1 MSNSDNVLR
10 AGLTKKHTDVQEL
23 LANTDFTPIVPN
35 ILKGQNRRDGEYVF
49 HFPVPDFSL
58 THVLLN
64 SDTSFEDK
72 ANSPEIWMVIE
83 GGVIINQQLVVK
95 KGEAFIVFPGQ
106 SYQLLSSGKTSL
118 YKAFV
123 AIPDAYSQDEEN

>member
-1 MSNSDNVLR
+1 
-10 AGLTKKHTDVQEL
+10 
-23 LANTDFTPIVPN
+23 
-35 ILKGQNRRDGEYVF
+35 
-49 HFPVPDFSL
+49 
-58 THVLLN
+58 
-64 SDTSFEDK
+64 
-72 ANSPEIWMVIE
+72 MVIE